1 MTNQRSNGGGTA
13 GKIRVLIADDH
24 AMVRDGLRSIL
35 SVDDIEIVGEA
46 ATGREAL
53 EAVQALAP
61 DLVLM
66 DIRMPDMDGLAATE
80 AIKQCAPDTSVIV
93 VTSYESKEYLRRAI
107 QAGAAGYLLKGTPR
121 ANFIT
126 AIRAVRNGG
135 SLIDARLLGDLLKD
149 MGLEEKFEHGAGDS
163 LQCLSPRE
171 RQVLGLL
178 VEGLTNKEIAQQMH
192 YSVGTVKNVVQR
204 VIEKL
209 GVSDRTQA
217 AVYAVRSG
225 LPMQ

>member
-1 MTNQRSNGGGTA
+1 
-13 GKIRVLIADDH
+13 
-24 AMVRDGLRSIL
+24 
-35 SVDDIEIVGEA
+35 
-46 ATGREAL
+46 
-53 EAVQALAP
+53 
-61 DLVLM
+61 
-66 DIRMPDMDGLAATE
+66 
-80 AIKQCAPDTSVIV
+80 
-93 VTSYESKEYLRRAI
+93 
-107 QAGAAGYLLKGTPR
+107 
-121 ANFIT
+121 
-126 AIRAVRNGG
+126 
-135 SLIDARLLGDLLKD
+135 